1 MAIPR
6 SFIRKLAGD
15 NQVYM
20 AGLSLSGQSFS
31 HTVEKTIFANLYK
44 VTGTFGAEGC
54 YVELE
59 IDNEHQW
66 IEKSHCSCA
75 DFTHHNGCC
84 KHIIATLLK
93 VENNFFSGDFDGT
106 TALEMQVQTD
116 TECQELL
123 NRRAEILL
131 FRSRQRALFEKASL
145 IPQISLENGVI
156 TMGLKAGYGRGYVV
170 RDLDVLYQSL
180 LRRKTA
186 PCGRVEQFLYAP
198 ENFQNEEF
206 VRFFMAYFPLC
217 EKTEGGKSFQLTP
230 EAADAFFALCDS
242 GKVSTDKGVL
252 TITDEM
258 PAFTLWIKTSPA
270 FYRLSL
276 DERDFDLI
284 FGRERIYIKF
294 DKKLCISSSAYAD
307 SCGELLR
314 LFANNLAAPIVAK
327 EDMSAFYSV
336 MLKPASKY
344 IRIKSE
350 TKDFIPPALSAKIY
364 IDKEGHQIT
373 ARTEFG
379 YENEIYPAFMPD
391 RDLQTVWDI
400 EGEAQIENLIKE
412 YFPHLTKTMGTTAC
426 DTDDDSLFRLV
437 SEGIPALGRTAV
449 LYISET
455 VKNIKL
461 HSFPAVS
468 AAVRME
474 SGLLK
479 MNIETELSPAVLS
492 AALSAYRQKKHYIRL
507 KNGDFLLLQNDAM
520 QRFGHVADGVG
531 ISSSELKRT
540 ELSLPAYRALYLDSV
555 TDIKVVK
562 DKSFTELVALISES
576 NAENTEVS
584 QNFKG
589 TLRDYQKHGLWW
601 LETLSNCGFGGILA
615 DDMGLGKT
623 VQVLAL
629 LANYKEKH
637 DTLRALVVC
646 PASLVLNW
654 EYEAKKFTPHLK
666 TMCILG
672 GNSDRKQLINACK
685 DAELVITS
693 YDMLKRDVAFYEDIT
708 FDFEIIDEAQ
718 YIKNHNTQNAK
729 SVKMIRAYSRFA
741 LTGTPIENGIAELWS
756 IFDYLMPGYLYSYSR
771 FRRLFEVPVIREG
784 DKTALSELKKMTSP
798 FILRRLKRDVLQE
811 LPEKTETVLHSRMS
825 PEQEKLY
832 FANLSSMHQELSQ
845 EFAEDKGQNRIMVLA
860 MLMRLRQICCDPALL
875 YENYKEESSKME
887 LCINLIE
894 STIEAGHKLL
904 VFSQFTGILDRIGQK
919 LRRRHI
925 PYYLLQG
932 STPKEDRLAQVAA
945 FNQDDTPVFLISLKA
960 GGTGLNLTGADVV
973 IHYDPWWNLSVQNQ
987 ATDRAHRIG
996 QKNKVTVY
1004 KLIAKN
1010 TIEEKILELAEKK
1023 QSLADNVLP
1032 DENVLLQ
1039 SLTKEQIL
1047 ELFKP

>member
-6 SFIRKLAGD
+6 SFIRKFAQD

-20 AGLSLSGQSFS
+20 AGLSLYALPFS
-31 HTVEKTIFANLYK
+31 HNVEKTTFSNLYR
-44 VTGTFGAEGC
+44 VTGTFGSESAF
-54 YVELE
+54 VELE

-66 IEKSHCSCA
+66 IEKMQCSCA
-75 DFTHHNGCC
+75 DFSCRNSAC
-84 KHIIATLLK
+84 KHIVATLLK
-93 VENNFFSGDFDGT
+93 VENDFFRTDFDGSVT
-106 TALEMQVQTD
+106 MDQQMPTD
-116 TECQELL
+116 TACRELL
-123 NRRAEILL
+123 NHRAEVLL
-131 FRSRQRALFEKASL
+131 ARSRQRALFEKASL
-145 IPQISLENGVI
+145 IPQISLSGGVI

-180 LRRKTA
+180 LHRKTA
-186 PCGRVEQFLYAP
+186 PCGRVEHFLYAP
-198 ENFQNEEF
+198 ENFQNEDF
-206 VRFFMAYFPLC
+206 VRFFMSYFLLC
-217 EKTEGGKSFQLTP
+217 ERVEGGKSFCLTP
-230 EAADAFFALCDS
+230 EATDSFFALCDS

-258 PAFTLWIKTSPA
+258 PAFTLRIKTSPS

-276 DERDFDLI
+276 DERDFELI
-284 FGRERIYIKF
+284 FGREHIYIKSEN
-294 DKKLCISSSAYAD
+294 KLCISSVSYAD
-307 SCGELLR
+307 SCGDLLK
-314 LFANNLAAPIVAK
+314 LFAQNQASLIVSK
-327 EDMSAFYSV
+327 DDMSAFYSV

-350 TKDFIPPALSAKIY
+350 TKDFIPPSLLAKIY
-364 IDKEGHQIT
+364 IDKEGQRIT
-373 ARTEFG
+373 ARTEFT
-379 YENEIYPAFMPD
+379 YEEDTYSAFMPD

-412 YFPHLTKTMGTTAC
+412 YFPHLTKNVGTVAC

-437 SEGIPALGRTAV
+437 SEGIPALGRLAV
-449 LYISET
+449 LYVSET
-455 VKNIKL
+455 VKHIKL
-461 HSFPAVS
+461 HSFPS
-468 AAVRME
+468 ASATVRME

-507 KNGDFLLLQNDAM
+507 KNGDYLLLENEAM
-520 QRFGHVADGVG
+520 QRFGRVADGVG
-531 ISSSELKRT
+531 ISSSELKKT

-562 DKSFTELVALISES
+562 DKSFTELVNLISES
-576 NAENTEVS
+576 NAENTDVAKTF
-584 QNFKG
+584 NG

-637 DTLRALVVC
+637 GTLRALVVC

-654 EYEAKKFTPHLK
+654 EYEAKKFAPDLK

-672 GNSDRKQLINACK
+672 GNSDRKQLISRCK
-685 DAELVITS
+685 NAELVITS

-784 DKTALSELKKMTSP
+784 DKTALSELKKMTAP

-811 LPEKTETVLHSRMS
+811 LPEKTETVLRAGMS

-832 FANLSSMHQELSQ
+832 FANLASMHQELAK
-845 EFAEDKGQNRIMVLA
+845 ELAEDKGQNRIMVLA
-860 MLMRLRQICCDPALL
+860 MLMRLRQICCDPSLL
-875 YENYKEESSKME
+875 YENYKEESAKMD

-945 FNQDDTPVFLISLKA
+945 FNRDDTPVFLISLKA

-1032 DENVLLQ
+1032 DENVLLK
-1039 SLTKEQIL
+1039 SMTKEQIL